1 MNIIKKT
8 MFNNL
13 ITKTFIFLFLLIIS
27 SISVWSAE
35 EMGHK
40 KHKHG
45 HGHSEHDEV
54 NMPGLQGI
62 DTTETE
68 VNDLKKIFQNHKEIK
83 RTVTNIENGIKTET
97 YSENLEIRTAI
108 VSHVTAMITRIQEG
122 RNPKVLIQSPT
133 LDKLFNNYD
142 KIETSIE
149 LTDTGIAVIQT
160 SEDPKVVKLLQTHA
174 SEINDMVEKGM
185 QAIHERMMTSK
196 KTN

>member
-1 MNIIKKT
+1 

-62 DTTETE
+62 DTTEAE
-68 VNDLKKIFQNHKEIK
+68 VNDLKTIFKNHKEIK
-83 RTVTNIENGIKTET
+83 RTVTNLDNGIKTET
-97 YSENLEIRTAI
+97 YSDNEEIRAAI
-108 VSHVTAMITRIQEG
+108 VNHVTLMVTRIQEN
-122 RNPKVLIQSPT
+122 RNPKVMIQSPT
-133 LDKLFNNYD
+133 LDKLFNNFD

-160 SEDPKVVKLLQTHA
+160 SEDPKVIKLLQTHA

-185 QAIHERMMTSK
+185 QAIHDRMMSSK

>member
-1 MNIIKKT
+1 MIFSLSKKT
-8 MFNNL
+8 LFA
-13 ITKTFIFLFLLIIS
+13 LFLLLFT
-27 SISVWSAE
+27 SIQFLSAE
-35 EMGHK
+35 EMKHK

-45 HGHSEHDEV
+45 HGHGEHDEV

-62 DTTETE
+62 DTTEAE
-68 VNDLKKIFQNHKEIK
+68 VNDLKTIFKNHKEIK
-83 RTVTNIENGIKTET
+83 RTVTNLDNGIKTET
-97 YSENLEIRTAI
+97 YTDNEEIRAAI
-108 VSHVTAMITRIQEG
+108 INHVTLMVTRIQEN

-149 LTDTGIAVIQT
+149 LTDTGIAVIQI
-160 SEDPKVVKLLQTHA
+160 SEDPKVVNLLQTHA

-185 QAIHERMMTSK
+185 RAIHERMMSSK

>member
-1 MNIIKKT
+1 

-62 DTTETE
+62 DTTEAE
-68 VNDLKKIFQNHKEIK
+68 VNDLKTIFKNHKEIK
-83 RTVTNIENGIKTET
+83 RTVKNLDNGIKTET
-97 YSENLEIRTAI
+97 YSDNEEIRAAI
-108 VSHVTAMITRIQEG
+108 VNHVTLMVTRIQEN
-122 RNPKVLIQSPT
+122 RNPKVMIQSPT
-133 LDKLFNNYD
+133 LDKLFNNFD

-160 SEDPKVVKLLQTHA
+160 SENPKVVNLLQTHA

-185 QAIHERMMTSK
+185 RAIHERMMSSK

>member
-1 MNIIKKT
+1 

-62 DTTETE
+62 DTTEAE
-68 VNDLKKIFQNHKEIK
+68 VNDLKTIFINHKKIK
-83 RTVTNIENGIKTET
+83 RTVTNLDNGIKTET
-97 YSENLEIRTAI
+97 YSDNEEIRATI
-108 VSHVTAMITRIQEG
+108 VNHVTLMVTRIQEN
-122 RNPKVLIQSPT
+122 RNPKVMIQSPT

-149 LTDTGIAVIQT
+149 LTDTGIVVIQT
-160 SEDPKVVKLLQTHA
+160 SKDPKVVKLLQTHA

-185 QAIHERMMTSK
+185 QAIHERMMSSK

>member
-1 MNIIKKT
+1 MIFSLSKKILFT
-8 MFNNL
+8 V
-13 ITKTFIFLFLLIIS
+13 FLLLFT
-27 SISVWSAE
+27 SICSLSAE

-62 DTTETE
+62 DTTDIE

-83 RTVTNIENGIKTET
+83 RTVTNLDNGIKTET
-97 YSENLEIRTAI
+97 YSDNEEIRAAI
-108 VSHVTAMITRIQEG
+108 INHITLMVTRIQEN
-122 RNPKVLIQSPT
+122 RNPKVMIQSPT
-133 LDKLFNNYD
+133 LDKLFNNFD
-142 KIETSIE
+142 KIETAIE

>member
-1 MNIIKKT
+1 MIFSLSKK
-8 MFNNL
+8 
-13 ITKTFIFLFLLIIS
+13 ILFTLFVLLFT
-27 SISVWSAE
+27 SICSLSAE

-68 VNDLKKIFQNHKEIK
+68 VNDLKTIFKNHKKIK
-83 RTVTNIENGIKTET
+83 RTVTNLDNGIKTET
-97 YSENLEIRTAI
+97 YSDNEEIRAAI
-108 VSHVTAMITRIQEG
+108 VNHVTLMVTRIQEN
-122 RNPKVLIQSPT
+122 RNPKVMIQSPT

-160 SEDPKVVKLLQTHA
+160 SEDPKVIKLLQTHA

-185 QAIHERMMTSK
+185 QAIHERMMSSK

>member
-1 MNIIKKT
+1 MLFSLSKKT
-8 MFNNL
+8 LFA
-13 ITKTFIFLFLLIIS
+13 LFLLLFN
-27 SISVWSAE
+27 SIQFLSAE
-35 EMGHK
+35 EMKHK

-45 HGHSEHDEV
+45 HGHGEHDEV

-68 VNDLKKIFQNHKEIK
+68 VNDLKTIFKNHKEIK
-83 RTVTNIENGIKTET
+83 RTVTNLDNGIKTET
-97 YSENLEIRTAI
+97 YSDIEEIRAAI
-108 VSHVTAMITRIQEG
+108 INHVTLMVTRIQEN

-149 LTDTGIAVIQT
+149 LTDTGIAVIQI
-160 SEDPKVVKLLQTHA
+160 SEDPKVVNLLQTHA

-185 QAIHERMMTSK
+185 RAIHERMMSSK

>member
-1 MNIIKKT
+1 

-62 DTTETE
+62 DTTEAE
-68 VNDLKKIFQNHKEIK
+68 VNDLKTIFKNHKEIK
-83 RTVTNIENGIKTET
+83 RTVTNLDNGIKTET
-97 YSENLEIRTAI
+97 YSDKEEIRVAI
-108 VSHVTAMITRIQEG
+108 VNHVTLMVTRIQEN
-122 RNPKVLIQSPT
+122 RNPKVMIQSPT
-133 LDKLFNNYD
+133 LDKLFNNFD

-185 QAIHERMMTSK
+185 QAIHERMMSSK

>member
-1 MNIIKKT
+1 

-97 YSENLEIRTAI
+97 YSENLEIRAAI

-160 SEDPKVVKLLQTHA
+160 SEDPKVAKLLQTHA

-185 QAIHERMMTSK
+185 QAIHERMMSSK

>member
-1 MNIIKKT
+1 M
-8 MFNNL
+8 
-13 ITKTFIFLFLLIIS
+13 IFSLSNKILFTLFVLLFT
-27 SISVWSAE
+27 SICSLSAE

-68 VNDLKKIFQNHKEIK
+68 VNDLKTIFKNHKKIK
-83 RTVTNIENGIKTET
+83 RTVTNLDNGIKTET
-97 YSENLEIRTAI
+97 YSDNEEIRAAI
-108 VSHVTAMITRIQEG
+108 VNHVTLMVTRIQEN
-122 RNPKVLIQSPT
+122 RNPKVMIQSPT
-133 LDKLFNNYD
+133 LDKLYNNYD

-160 SEDPKVVKLLQTHA
+160 SEDPKVIKLLQTHA

-185 QAIHERMMTSK
+185 QAIHERMMSSK

>member
-1 MNIIKKT
+1 MIFSLSKKILFT
-8 MFNNL
+8 L
-13 ITKTFIFLFLLIIS
+13 FILLFT
-27 SISVWSAE
+27 SICSLSAE

-68 VNDLKKIFQNHKEIK
+68 VNDLKTIFKNHKKIK
-83 RTVTNIENGIKTET
+83 RTVTNLDNGIKTET
-97 YSENLEIRTAI
+97 YSDNEEIRAAI
-108 VSHVTAMITRIQEG
+108 VNHVTLMVTRIQEN
-122 RNPKVLIQSPT
+122 RNPKVMIQSPT

-149 LTDTGIAVIQT
+149 LTDTGITVIQT
-160 SEDPKVVKLLQTHA
+160 SEDPKVIKLLQTHA

-185 QAIHERMMTSK
+185 QAIHERMMSSK

>member
-1 MNIIKKT
+1 

-13 ITKTFIFLFLLIIS
+13 LTKTFIFLYLLIIS
-27 SISVWSAE
+27 STFVWSAE
-35 EMGHK
+35 EMKHK

-45 HGHSEHDEV
+45 HGHGEHDEV

-62 DTTETE
+62 DTTEAE
-68 VNDLKKIFQNHKEIK
+68 VNDLKTIFKNHKEIK
-83 RTVTNIENGIKTET
+83 RTVTNLDNGIKTET
-97 YSENLEIRTAI
+97 YSDNEEIRAAI
-108 VSHVTAMITRIQEG
+108 INHVTLMVTRIQEN
-122 RNPKVLIQSPT
+122 RNPKVLIQSPA

-160 SEDPKVVKLLQTHA
+160 SEDPKVVNLLQTHA

-185 QAIHERMMTSK
+185 RAIHERMMSSK
-196 KTN
+196 NTN

>member
-1 MNIIKKT
+1 MLFSLSKKT
-8 MFNNL
+8 LFA
-13 ITKTFIFLFLLIIS
+13 LFLLLFNFIQFL
-27 SISVWSAE
+27 SAE
-35 EMGHK
+35 EMKHK
-40 KHKHG
+40 KYKHG
-45 HGHSEHDEV
+45 HGHGEHDEV

-62 DTTETE
+62 DTTEAE
-68 VNDLKKIFQNHKEIK
+68 VNDLKTIFKNHKEIK
-83 RTVTNIENGIKTET
+83 RTVTNLDNGIKTET
-97 YSENLEIRTAI
+97 YSDIEEIRAAI
-108 VSHVTAMITRIQEG
+108 INHVTLMVTRIQEN

-160 SEDPKVVKLLQTHA
+160 SEDPKVVNLLQTHA

-185 QAIHERMMTSK
+185 RAIHERMMSSK

>member
-1 MNIIKKT
+1 MFKLYFKKII
-8 MFNNL
+8 
-13 ITKTFIFLFLLIIS
+13 IIFTLLFIS
-27 SISVWSAE
+27 SIATWSAE
-35 EMGHK
+35 EMVHK
-40 KHKHG
+40 KHKHS
-45 HGHSEHDEV
+45 HGHTEHDQI

-62 DTTETE
+62 DTTEAE
-68 VNDLKKIFQNHKEIK
+68 VNDLKTIFKNHKEIK
-83 RTVTNIENGIKTET
+83 RTVTNLDNGIKTET
-97 YSENLEIRTAI
+97 HSDNEEIRAAI
-108 VSHVTAMITRIQEG
+108 INHVTLMVTRIQEN

-160 SEDPKVVKLLQTHA
+160 SEDPKVVNLLQTHA

-185 QAIHERMMTSK
+185 RAIHERMMSSK

>member
-1 MNIIKKT
+1 MIFSLSKKIFFT
-8 MFNNL
+8 
-13 ITKTFIFLFLLIIS
+13 IFLLLFT
-27 SISVWSAE
+27 SICSLSAE

-68 VNDLKKIFQNHKEIK
+68 VNDLKTIFKNHKKIK
-83 RTVTNIENGIKTET
+83 RTVTNLDNGIKTET
-97 YSENLEIRTAI
+97 YSDNEEIRAAI
-108 VSHVTAMITRIQEG
+108 VNHVTLMVTRIQEN
-122 RNPKVLIQSPT
+122 RNPKVMIQSPT
-133 LDKLFNNYD
+133 LDKLFNNFD

-160 SEDPKVVKLLQTHA
+160 SENPKVVNLLQTHA

-185 QAIHERMMTSK
+185 RAIHERMMSSK

>member
-1 MNIIKKT
+1 

-62 DTTETE
+62 DTTEAE
-68 VNDLKKIFQNHKEIK
+68 VNDLKTIFKNHKEIK
-83 RTVTNIENGIKTET
+83 RTVTNLDNGIKTET
-97 YSENLEIRTAI
+97 YSDNEEIRAAI
-108 VSHVTAMITRIQEG
+108 VNHVTLMVTRIQEN
-122 RNPKVLIQSPT
+122 RNPKVMIQSPT
-133 LDKLFNNYD
+133 LDKLFNNFD

-185 QAIHERMMTSK
+185 QAIHERMMSSK

>member
-1 MNIIKKT
+1 MLFSLSKKT
-8 MFNNL
+8 LFA
-13 ITKTFIFLFLLIIS
+13 LFLLLFNFIQFL
-27 SISVWSAE
+27 SAE
-35 EMGHK
+35 EMKHK
-40 KHKHG
+40 KYKHG
-45 HGHSEHDEV
+45 HGHGEHDEV

-62 DTTETE
+62 DTTEAE
-68 VNDLKKIFQNHKEIK
+68 VNDLKTIFKNHKEIK
-83 RTVTNIENGIKTET
+83 RTVTNLDNGIKTET
-97 YSENLEIRTAI
+97 YSDNEEIRAAI
-108 VSHVTAMITRIQEG
+108 INHVTLMVTRIQEN

-160 SEDPKVVKLLQTHA
+160 SEDPKVVNLLQTHA

-185 QAIHERMMTSK
+185 RAIHERMMSSK

>member
-1 MNIIKKT
+1 

-62 DTTETE
+62 DTTEAE
-68 VNDLKKIFQNHKEIK
+68 VNDLKTIFKNHKEIK
-83 RTVTNIENGIKTET
+83 RTVTNLDNGIKTET
-97 YSENLEIRTAI
+97 YSDNEEIRAAI
-108 VSHVTAMITRIQEG
+108 VNHVTLMVTRIQEN
-122 RNPKVLIQSPT
+122 RNPKVMIQSPT
-133 LDKLFNNYD
+133 LDKLFNNFD

-185 QAIHERMMTSK
+185 QAIHDRMMSSK

>member
-1 MNIIKKT
+1 MIFSLSKK
-8 MFNNL
+8 
-13 ITKTFIFLFLLIIS
+13 ILFTLFVVLFA
-27 SISVWSAE
+27 SICSLSAE

-97 YSENLEIRTAI
+97 NSENLEIRAAI
-108 VSHVTAMITRIQEG
+108 VGHVTLMVTRIQEG

-149 LTDTGIAVIQT
+149 LTETGIAVIQT
-160 SEDPKVVKLLQTHA
+160 SKDPKVVNLLQTHA

>member
-1 MNIIKKT
+1 MLFSLSNKIL
-8 MFNNL
+8 FA
-13 ITKTFIFLFLLIIS
+13 LFLLLFT
-27 SISVWSAE
+27 SIQFLSAE
-35 EMGHK
+35 EMKHK
-40 KHKHG
+40 KYKHG
-45 HGHSEHDEV
+45 HGHGEHDEV

-62 DTTETE
+62 DTTEAE
-68 VNDLKKIFQNHKEIK
+68 VNDLKTIFKNHKEIK
-83 RTVTNIENGIKTET
+83 RTVTNLDNGIKTET
-97 YSENLEIRTAI
+97 YSDNEEIRAAI
-108 VSHVTAMITRIQEG
+108 INHVTLMVTRIQEN

-160 SEDPKVVKLLQTHA
+160 SEDPKVVNLLQTHA

-185 QAIHERMMTSK
+185 RAIHERMMSSK

>member
-1 MNIIKKT
+1 MIFSLSKK
-8 MFNNL
+8 
-13 ITKTFIFLFLLIIS
+13 IFFTLFVVLFA
-27 SISVWSAE
+27 SIYSLSAE

-97 YSENLEIRTAI
+97 NSENLEIRAAI
-108 VSHVTAMITRIQEG
+108 VSHVTLMVTRIQEG

-149 LTDTGIAVIQT
+149 LTETGIAVIQT
-160 SEDPKVVKLLQTHA
+160 SKDPKVVNLLQTHA

>member
-1 MNIIKKT
+1 MIFSLSKKILFT
-8 MFNNL
+8 V
-13 ITKTFIFLFLLIIS
+13 FLLLFT
-27 SISVWSAE
+27 SICSLSAE

-62 DTTETE
+62 DTTDIE

-83 RTVTNIENGIKTET
+83 RTVTNLDNGIKTET
-97 YSENLEIRTAI
+97 YSDNEEIRAAI
-108 VSHVTAMITRIQEG
+108 INHVTLMVTRIQEG

-133 LDKLFNNYD
+133 LDELFNNYD

-149 LTDTGIAVIQT
+149 LTETGIAVIQT
-160 SEDPKVVKLLQTHA
+160 SKDPKVVNLLQTHA

>member
-1 MNIIKKT
+1 MLFSLSKKT
-8 MFNNL
+8 LFA
-13 ITKTFIFLFLLIIS
+13 LFLLLFT
-27 SISVWSAE
+27 SIQFLSAE
-35 EMGHK
+35 EMKHK

-45 HGHSEHDEV
+45 HGHGEHDEV

-62 DTTETE
+62 DTTEAE
-68 VNDLKKIFQNHKEIK
+68 VNDLKTIFKNHKEIK
-83 RTVTNIENGIKTET
+83 RTVTNLDNGIKTET
-97 YSENLEIRTAI
+97 YSDIEEIRAAI
-108 VSHVTAMITRIQEG
+108 INHVTLMVTRIQEN

-160 SEDPKVVKLLQTHA
+160 SEDPKVVNLLQTHA

-185 QAIHERMMTSK
+185 RAIHERMMSSK

>member
-1 MNIIKKT
+1 MLFSLSKKT
-8 MFNNL
+8 LFA
-13 ITKTFIFLFLLIIS
+13 LFLLLFT
-27 SISVWSAE
+27 SIQFLSAE
-35 EMGHK
+35 EMKHK

-45 HGHSEHDEV
+45 HGHGEHDEV

-62 DTTETE
+62 DTTEAE
-68 VNDLKKIFQNHKEIK
+68 VNDLKTIFKNHKEIK
-83 RTVTNIENGIKTET
+83 RTVTNLDNGIKTET
-97 YSENLEIRTAI
+97 HSDSEEIRAAI
-108 VSHVTAMITRIQEG
+108 INHVTLMVTRIQEN

-160 SEDPKVVKLLQTHA
+160 SEDPKVVNLLQTHA

-185 QAIHERMMTSK
+185 RAIHERMMSSK

>member
-1 MNIIKKT
+1 M
-8 MFNNL
+8 
-13 ITKTFIFLFLLIIS
+13 IFSLSNKILFTLFVLLFT
-27 SISVWSAE
+27 SICSLSAE
-35 EMGHK
+35 EMDHK

-68 VNDLKKIFQNHKEIK
+68 VDDLKKIFQNHKEIK

-97 YSENLEIRTAI
+97 YSENLEIRAAI

-160 SEDPKVVKLLQTHA
+160 SEDPKVIKLLQTHA

>member
-1 MNIIKKT
+1 MLFSLSKKT
-8 MFNNL
+8 LFA
-13 ITKTFIFLFLLIIS
+13 LFLLLFT
-27 SISVWSAE
+27 SIQFLSAE
-35 EMGHK
+35 EMKHK

-45 HGHSEHDEV
+45 HGHGEHDEV

-62 DTTETE
+62 DTTEAE
-68 VNDLKKIFQNHKEIK
+68 VNDLKTIFKNHKEIK
-83 RTVTNIENGIKTET
+83 RTVTNLDNGIKTET
-97 YSENLEIRTAI
+97 YSDIEEIRAAI
-108 VSHVTAMITRIQEG
+108 INHVTLMVTRIQEN

-149 LTDTGIAVIQT
+149 LTDTGIAVIQI
-160 SEDPKVVKLLQTHA
+160 SEDPKVVNLLQTHA

-185 QAIHERMMTSK
+185 RAIHERMMSSK

>member
-1 MNIIKKT
+1 

-27 SISVWSAE
+27 YISVWSAE

-97 YSENLEIRTAI
+97 YSENLEIRAAI

-160 SEDPKVVKLLQTHA
+160 SEDPKVAKLLQTHA

>member
-1 MNIIKKT
+1 MIFSLSKKILFT
-8 MFNNL
+8 V
-13 ITKTFIFLFLLIIS
+13 FLLLFT
-27 SISVWSAE
+27 SICSLSAE

-62 DTTETE
+62 DTTDIE

-97 YSENLEIRTAI
+97 NSENLEIRAAI
-108 VSHVTAMITRIQEG
+108 VGHVTLMVTRIQEG

-149 LTDTGIAVIQT
+149 LTETGIAVIQT
-160 SEDPKVVKLLQTHA
+160 SKDPKVVNLLQTHA

>member
-1 MNIIKKT
+1 

-40 KHKHG
+40 KHKDG

-97 YSENLEIRTAI
+97 YSENLEIRAAI

-160 SEDPKVVKLLQTHA
+160 SEDPKVVELLQTHA
-174 SEINDMVEKGM
+174 SEINDMVEKGIR
-185 QAIHERMMTSK
+185 AIHERMMSSK
-196 KTN
+196 KSN